1 MRGEERDDGIEGE
14 EKTRWWNLG
23 LSDVP
28 RGAESQ
34 EDKDAFVCFKLSA

>member
-1 MRGEERDDGIEGE
+1 MDEGE
-14 EKTRWWNLG
+14 EKTRWWNRG

-34 EDKDAFVCFKLSA
+34 EDKDAFFCFKLSA